1 MRAKN
6 VHRVFRVFGIPG
18 SGSVAT
24 IVRIVFIGLM
34 FSLSS
39 PFIGICETIDRIVA
53 VVNNQI
59 ITLSDLEE
67 EEKFYHLD
75 HRLQSSN
82 QDNLTEEKAIQREL
96 IDRMIEK
103 LLLSEQIVGFP
114 GSKITDEE
122 IEAQLN
128 ALQEKWGGKDPL
140 DQILLD
146 SHTTRK
152 ELKEHLRWQI
162 LVLKHVDSR
171 FRQFAVI
178 DPAEIT
184 TYYQKT
190 LIPEMERK
198 GIQQF
203 PPQAELEP
211 KIREILTEEKVNQ
224 AIEEWLASLKDT
236 ANIHIFE

>member
-1 MRAKN
+1 MRVINA
-6 VHRVFRVFGIPG
+6 HWLSSVFGFPG
-18 SGSVAT
+18 YETVT
-24 IVRIVFIGLM
+24 IIVRILFIGLM

-39 PFIGICETIDRIVA
+39 PLNCFGETIDRIVA

-67 EEKFYHLD
+67 EERFYQLD
-75 HRLQSSN
+75 HRLQSSIK
-82 QDNLTEEKAIQREL
+82 DNGTEKKAVQREL
-96 IDRMIEK
+96 IERMIEK
-103 LLLSEQIVGFP
+103 ILLSEQIAGFP
-114 GSKITDEE
+114 GSKVTDEE
-122 IEAQLN
+122 IETQLN
-128 ALQEKWGGKDPL
+128 AIQEQWGGKDPL
-140 DQILLD
+140 DQMLLN
-146 SHTTRK
+146 SHTTRE

-184 TYYQKT
+184 KYYQET

-198 GIQQF
+198 GIRQF
-203 PPQAELEP
+203 PPQAEVEA

-224 AIEEWLASLKDT
+224 AIEEWLISLKDT
-236 ANIHIFE
+236 ANIHIFD